1 MIITD
6 NDTLTQLWDWASTPP
21 GQTKGKTD
29 SQQSAFKL
37 LLDVPGG
44 IEFIIYRPAEEIE
57 ELGRRKVCS
66 ANLPMLLREMA
77 GVESKRRQVRR
88 GLADLELKW
97 HRLLCEAADPEN
109 AKKSTLLERP
119 NNPAGTAPVRCR

>member
-6 NDTLTQLWDWASTPP
+6 NDILTQLWEWASAPP
-21 GQTKGKTD
+21 SQTKGKTD

-44 IEFIIYRPAEEIE
+44 VEFIICRPAGELE

-66 ANLPMLLREMA
+66 ANLPMILRKMA
-77 GVESKRRQVRR
+77 LVELKKRRARQD
-88 GLADLELKW
+88 LADLELQR
-97 HRLLCEAADPEN
+97 HRLLREAAEPGD
-109 AKKSTLLERP
+109 AKQPRP
-119 NNPAGTAPVRCR
+119 R

>member
-21 GQTKGKTD
+21 SQTKGKTD

-57 ELGRRKVCS
+57 KLGRRKVCS
-66 ANLPMLLREMA
+66 ANLPVRLREMA
-77 GVESKRRQVRR
+77 GVVAKQRRARQH
-88 GLADLELKW
+88 LADLELQW
-97 HRLLCEAADPEN
+97 HRLLCEAADPED
-109 AKKSTLLERP
+109 AKKPTFQ
-119 NNPAGTAPVRCR
+119 